1 MDANHREAKRL
12 KISDWLVI
20 AGGRNK
26 VILKNPKA
34 DRHLTIQVNERGI
47 IDVHMTE
54 ETKPKK
60 YEPILRRDQ
69 KELEKQLIKKLV
81 EIIGKSRVNLNYP
94 VLDGCILAIPPKD
107 LEDRFRRMMVSKGK
121 DIVLP
126 KEVLE
131 EKWKEMR
138 KDFLFIK
145 PQDAEEI
152 AFTKSYV
159 LDRNGK
165 IVGGLN
171 KIQKNYFFISLEV
184 LDSISRVLGATSF
197 DELQDQLT

>member
-1 MDANHREAKRL
+1 M
-12 KISDWLVI
+12 
-20 AGGRNK
+20 
-26 VILKNPKA
+26 VILK
-34 DRHLTIQVNERGI
+34 G
-47 IDVHMTE
+47 
-54 ETKPKK
+54 
-60 YEPILRRDQ
+60 
-69 KELEKQLIKKLV
+69 
-81 EIIGKSRVNLNYP
+81 GNL
-94 VLDGCILAIPPKD
+94 
-107 LEDRFRRMMVSKGK
+107 
-121 DIVLP
+121 VLP
-126 KEVLE
+126 KEILE
-131 EKWKEMR
+131 EKGGEML

-197 DELQDQLT
+197 DELHDQLT

>member
-1 MDANHREAKRL
+1 MRMDANHREAKRL

-26 VILKNPKA
+26 VILKNPKSS
-34 DRHLTIQVNERGI
+34 RHLTIKVNERGI

-69 KELEKQLIKKLV
+69 KELEKQIFDIIKETKV
-81 EIIGKSRVNLNYP
+81 SPNDSVLNR
-94 VLDGCILAIPPKD
+94 CILAIPPSD
-107 LEDRFRRMMVSKGK
+107 LEERVQKMVILKGRNL
-121 DIVLP
+121 VLP
-126 KEVLE
+126 KEILE
-131 EKWKEMR
+131 EKGGEML

-197 DELQDQLT
+197 DELHDQLT